1 MANPSKSAAFLGG
14 ANDKPM
20 INVTQQAK
28 LADVALAGVDTGVDM
43 TAAQAAA
50 LVTAIN
56 GILDILEA
64 HGLMA
69 DA

>member
-1 MANPSKSAAFLGG
+1 MANPAKQDCLVADASGDGMLA
-14 ANDKPM
+14 DR
-20 INVTQQAK
+20 QAL
-28 LADVALAGVDTGVDM
+28 LADVALTGVDTGTDM

-64 HGLMA
+64 HGLMS
-69 DA
+69 DT